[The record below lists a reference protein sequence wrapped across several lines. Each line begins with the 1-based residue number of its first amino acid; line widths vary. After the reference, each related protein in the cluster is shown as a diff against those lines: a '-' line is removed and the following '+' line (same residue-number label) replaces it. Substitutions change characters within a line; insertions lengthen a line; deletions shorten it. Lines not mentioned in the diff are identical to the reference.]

1 MWNTLTSIPEAICL
15 YLALISSLH
24 SLSASLNHNCA
35 ALCHIQFPHRFTK
48 KKEKKKASS
57 QLCCTGLYRRGNLWE
72 VGCCGTYSLLSLYC
86 SLPLWTTVP
95 FTADVFFVW
104 LRGLSGF
111 DIFITSQGSS
121 VRTPGQGPPTGR
133 SPLPACYGHTK
144 ILLWEELRIA
154 VWTSH
159 WAALQNNLK
168 APVGSFPSPCAFCLS
183 YSSWITRWINILLLE
198 QNKANKP
205 LSSSFRL
212 NQILRGVFLD
222 TYLGVKKNGALQ
234 IFLIQAFICKKP
246 RKE

>member
-1 MWNTLTSIPEAICL
+1 MS
-15 YLALISSLH
+15 H
-24 SLSASLNHNCA
+24 SVSPPFH
-35 ALCHIQFPHRFTK
+35 QK
-48 KKEKKKASS
+48 KGEKKASS

-205 LSSSFRL
+205 LSSCFRL

-222 TYLGVKKNGALQ
+222 TYLGVKKKMEL
-234 IFLIQAFICKKP
+234 CKYF
-246 RKE
+246 

>member
-1 MWNTLTSIPEAICL
+1 MRNTLTSIPEAICL

-48 KKEKKKASS
+48 KRRKKKASICLAS

-198 QNKANKP
+198 QNKPNKP
-205 LSSSFRL
+205 LSSCFRYIESNPSWCFPRHIFRGKKKWSFANISNSSIHL
-212 NQILRGVFLD
+212 
-222 TYLGVKKNGALQ
+222 
-234 IFLIQAFICKKP
+234 
-246 RKE
+246 

>member
-48 KKEKKKASS
+48 KKGEKKASS
-57 QLCCTGLYRRGNLWE
+57 LLCCTGLYRRGNLWE

-205 LSSSFRL
+205 LSSCFRYIESNPSQCFPRHIFRGEKKWSFANISNSSIHL
-212 NQILRGVFLD
+212 
-222 TYLGVKKNGALQ
+222 
-234 IFLIQAFICKKP
+234 
-246 RKE
+246 